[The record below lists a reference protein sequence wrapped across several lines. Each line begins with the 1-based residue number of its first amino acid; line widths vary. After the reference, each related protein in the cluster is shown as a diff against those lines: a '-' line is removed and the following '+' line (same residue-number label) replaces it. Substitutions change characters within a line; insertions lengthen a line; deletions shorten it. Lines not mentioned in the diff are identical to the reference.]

1 MKVKYKPGKEMFI
14 SDCLSR
20 AFLEDE
26 TTEDLNSQMLSVNL
40 ITYLPGS
47 SQKRKIFQEGT
58 AETQT

>member
-20 AFLEDE
+20 AFLDE

-40 ITYLPGS
+40 ITYLPVS
-47 SQKRKIFQEGT
+47 SKKGRYSKKKQRKT
-58 AETQT
+58 RN